1 MQGLISMVLST
12 VAIAVSGFTTYIQFL
27 NERYTL
33 SAAVADVNASVS
45 TGSYRS
51 GDVAT
56 RTFRYFVE
64 PRLILSNRGTR
75 SLIYTGARLV
85 KSSEAER
92 CVASEAVYQPYSAPD
107 MTIIADD
114 TVQMVNFGFNLDTV
128 EADLNHAEPPAAFD
142 TLWCLQ
148 MTVFDHRGRRLEP
161 LFPLADIATQFVESE
176 DGDGPVSRLTVDF
189 PREPQAIADSGF
201 F

>member
-12 VAIAVSGFTTYIQFL
+12 VAIAVSSFTTYIQFL

-33 SAAVADVNASVS
+33 SAAVADVNASIS
-45 TGSYRS
+45 TGTYRS

-75 SLIYTGARLV
+75 SLIYTGAQLV
-85 KSSEAER
+85 KSSDPEQ
-92 CVASEAVYQPYSAPD
+92 CVLSEAIYQPYTAPE

-114 TVQMVNFGFNLDTV
+114 TVQMVSFGFNLDTV
-128 EADLNHAEPPAAFD
+128 EADLTQSAAPDAFD

-161 LFPLADIATQFVESE
+161 LFPLADITTRFEPDPDDE
-176 DGDGPVSRLTVDF
+176 GPISRLDVDF